1 MTDSPDYEL
10 ARQSMVL
17 RQLVPRGISDRRV
30 LAAMGKVPRHLF
42 VPEKQRVSAYGDH
55 PLPVGFEQTI
65 SQPYIVAF
73 MTEALE
79 LGTGDRALEIGTGS
93 GYQAAVLAEIA
104 AEVFTVERVRSLQA
118 TAEKTLDG
126 LGYRNIRFRLAD
138 GTEGWEQEA
147 PFHAIIVTAA
157 GPKIPDPLV
166 NQLADGGR
174 LVIPIG
180 SRFSQRLVRVRKEK
194 DSIREETLMDVRFV
208 DLVGEHGWPDA
219 GGR

>member
-1 MTDSPDYEL
+1 
-10 ARQSMVL
+10 MVS

-42 VPEKQRVSAYGDH
+42 VPEKQRGSAYGDH

-79 LGTGDRALEIGTGS
+79 LSTGDRVLEIGTGS

-104 AEVFTVERVRSLQA
+104 AEVFTVERVRSLLA
-118 TAEKTLDG
+118 TAGETLAG

-138 GTEGWEQEA
+138 GTAGWEEEA
-147 PFHAIIVTAA
+147 PFDAIIVTAA

-166 NQLADGGR
+166 HQLVDGGR

-180 SRFSQRLVRVRKEK
+180 GRFSQRLVRVRKEK

-208 DLVGEHGWPDA
+208 DLVGEHGWPET